1 MWHSL
6 HCGYYSTRYT
16 VCFGESTSNASS
28 RCCCCP
34 GWYFVESI
42 VDIIRIMFSDYL
54 QVRYHDL
61 DFYCEL
67 GSYGRLVYRNLA
79 LLIHSIS
86 LFFDIPVK
94 VILIKLIMEQ

>member
-1 MWHSL
+1 
-6 HCGYYSTRYT
+6 
-16 VCFGESTSNASS
+16 
-28 RCCCCP
+28 
-34 GWYFVESI
+34 
-42 VDIIRIMFSDYL
+42 MFSDYL